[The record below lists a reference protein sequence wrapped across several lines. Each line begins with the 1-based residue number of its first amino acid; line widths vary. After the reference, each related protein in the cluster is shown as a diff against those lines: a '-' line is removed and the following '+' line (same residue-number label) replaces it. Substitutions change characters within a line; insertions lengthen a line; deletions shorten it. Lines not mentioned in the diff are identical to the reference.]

1 MQKHKQVSLDST
13 FKSIVKQAV
22 FCLCKSSSNIFLE
35 PTSTKQWLNEGKVSC
50 SKNQKEALMG
60 LKLTTD

>member
-22 FCLCKSSSNIFLE
+22 L
-35 PTSTKQWLNEGKVSC
+35 
-50 SKNQKEALMG
+50 LM
-60 LKLTTD
+60 